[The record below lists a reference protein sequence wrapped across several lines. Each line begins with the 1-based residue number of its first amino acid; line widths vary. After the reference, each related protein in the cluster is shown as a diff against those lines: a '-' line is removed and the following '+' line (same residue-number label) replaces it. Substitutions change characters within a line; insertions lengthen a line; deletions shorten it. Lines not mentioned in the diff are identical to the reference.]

1 MKSRTSLFNRTIIVN
16 LLQRYWVGF
25 AAYLC
30 ILGAI
35 TVLPLIN
42 ALQATSWNAENVP
55 YYASMIE
62 VMRNLNSVL
71 VVNFLTVAVASTLLF
86 SYLYN
91 ARHTGM
97 MASLPVK
104 RETMYFSVS
113 NGSTFYF

>member
-30 ILGAI
+30 LLGAI

-42 ALQATSWNAENVP
+42 ALQATSWNATNVP

-71 VVNFLTVAVASTLLF
+71 VRGGGIYPAVQLLI
-86 SYLYN
+86 
-91 ARHTGM
+91 
-97 MASLPVK
+97 
-104 RETMYFSVS
+104 
-113 NGSTFYF
+113 